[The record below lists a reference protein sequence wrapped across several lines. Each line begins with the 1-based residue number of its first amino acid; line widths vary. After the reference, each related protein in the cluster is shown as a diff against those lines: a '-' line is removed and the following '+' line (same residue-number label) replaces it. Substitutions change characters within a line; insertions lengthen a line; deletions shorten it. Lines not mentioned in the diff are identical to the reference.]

1 MNSNVSLVILYDD
14 NGSIDDNENTHLIKL
29 KDVRYFGKQIKVCLW
44 IEYTTHD
51 SDLNLFKEF
60 ATKSKFWFKTEQ
72 DMEVDTQ
79 TNGTETKS

>member
-44 IEYTTHD
+44 IEYTPHMI
-51 SDLNLFKEF
+51 LI
-60 ATKSKFWFKTEQ
+60 
-72 DMEVDTQ
+72 
-79 TNGTETKS
+79 